1 MYERRIYRY
10 LTNPIE
16 GLHNIKDEDILVAY
30 RLPIGHEKH
39 MRLEILHRRADRLVY
54 ASPMVCDS
62 ILLMHPPMVCDSR
75 QYRVLVSPLSSI
87 DLFILDS
94 FIMVSFCD

>member
-30 RLPIGHEKH
+30 RLPIGHEKLL
-39 MRLEILHRRADRLVY
+39 RLEILHRRADRWVY